1 MTDIPSDCLMTSFKN
16 IAATTARP
24 PAWLRWIFPLNRRG
38 PKPLAEKMEP
48 VLHRDSGA
56 KLEENAAPER
66 RALLG
71 SDGSDSV
78 MPSKAR
84 RSNPPA
90 STSPAPGDWLT
101 PRRFTALLA
110 VLIGVLFA
118 SVLVG
123 SQSFF
128 FRDFGYFGYPLAQF
142 HREAFWRGEWPLWNP
157 LNNFG
162 IPFLAQWNTL
172 TLYPPSLIYLL
183 LPLPWSLNVFC
194 LAHLLLAGAG
204 MYALAAHWTA
214 RPLAAAVAGLAF
226 AFNGLTLHCLMWPN
240 NLAALG
246 WMPWLVLL
254 ASRAVNEG
262 GRTLLLAALVGALQM
277 LSGAPEVILLTW
289 ALIGA
294 LWVAAALS
302 RRARPS
308 GRRGV
313 ESQGPH
319 EEPKPSPSPQPA
331 PLTAAG
337 AASDVDCQPAPLRPE
352 DRAPDESGA
361 RHALVVAARGFL
373 LVCLVALLSAAQLLP
388 FLELLGASQ
397 RGTGGYAGSEW
408 PMPAWGWANL
418 LVPLFRAFPS
428 HHGVFAQTTQH
439 WTSSYYAGIGVLVLA
454 LWAIV
459 RVRDRRAWVLATLT
473 AASLLLALGDAG
485 LLYGWVHRVFPAIEV
500 MRYPVKFVLLANFTL
515 PLLAAIGV
523 AHLLKNPD
531 SQSGAGVLAAPRSL
545 LAIGTAALALIAVIL
560 AVARFYPLADDVWS
574 ATWKSGLSRAVLLG
588 LILAACVALRR
599 ACDAASAAER
609 GVHAASTCELR
620 AGQAI
625 PTPLDEGGRSGLK
638 AALLGAWSPSV
649 PFHAKLAQ
657 ALPLL
662 LLLLLLLDI
671 LTHMPWQNPTAAA
684 WVYAPREVAL
694 DPRPRHGES
703 RAMVSRAALLELHT
717 SSINDPS
724 RDYLF
729 KRVAL
734 YDNCNLLDALP
745 KADGVFSLYLR
756 PQADIHRLLYGST
769 NAPPAGLLDFL
780 GIAHLT
786 APGKFVEWTA
796 RPGWLPTV
804 TGGQRIQF
812 VPDEQTLAA
821 LANPAFD
828 SRQTVFLAPT
838 ARDTITTNN
847 PASVRFLGQQWSA
860 TTVNLEV
867 EATAPTVVVL
877 AQSFHPNWRATVNDR
892 AVPVQRANHAFQA
905 VPVPAGRSRLALTYR
920 DDRFLAGLGISG
932 ITLAACAAGW
942 IVAGRRRRTPDL

>member
-1 MTDIPSDCLMTSFKN
+1 MSDIPSDCLMTSFKDT
-16 IAATTARP
+16 AATHAAARP
-24 PAWLRWIFPLNRRG
+24 PAWLRWIFPLARRG
-38 PKPLAEKMEP
+38 PQPLAEKTEP

-71 SDGSDSV
+71 SDGSETAL
-78 MPSKAR
+78 PSNAR
-84 RSNPPA
+84 RSD
-90 STSPAPGDWLT
+90 TPGDWLT

-123 SQSFF
+123 SHSFF

-240 NLAALG
+240 NIAALG

-289 ALIGA
+289 ALIAA
-294 LWVAAALS
+294 LWLVAALAPG
-302 RRARPS
+302 ARPS
-308 GRRGV
+308 PAAATSARTDAV
-313 ESQGPH
+313 EISQHPTALTA
-319 EEPKPSPSPQPA
+319 PA
-331 PLTAAG
+331 PEDGRSPGALTTH
-337 AASDVDCQPAPLRPE
+337 
-352 DRAPDESGA
+352 
-361 RHALVVAARGFL
+361 HALTVAARGFL

-397 RGTGGYAGSEW
+397 RGSGGYAGSEW

-454 LWAIV
+454 LWAAV
-459 RVRDRRAWVLATLT
+459 RVRDRRVWLLAAVTGV
-473 AASLLLALGDAG
+473 SLLLALGDAG
-485 LLYGWVHRVFPAIEV
+485 LLYDWVHRVFPAIEV

-515 PLLAAIGV
+515 PLLAAFAV
-523 AHLLKNPD
+523 AHLLATRECHSRAD
-531 SQSGAGVLAAPRSL
+531 SRSL
-545 LAIGTAALALIAVIL
+545 LAVSTAALVLIAVIL
-560 AVARFYPLADDVWS
+560 VIARVHPLADDVWP
-574 ATWKSGLSRAVLLG
+574 ATLQNGLSRAVMLG
-588 LILAACVALRR
+588 FILAACLALRR
-599 ACDAASAAER
+599 VRGAASAPER
-609 GVHAASTCELR
+609 GVHAASACELR
-620 AGQAI
+620 TGQDL
-625 PTPLDEGGRSGLK
+625 PTSLDEGRRSGLK
-638 AALLGAWSPSV
+638 AALLR
-649 PFHAKLAQ
+649 
-657 ALPLL
+657 ALPFL
-662 LLLLLLLDI
+662 LLLLLLLDT

-769 NAPPAGLLDFL
+769 NAPPGGLLDFL
-780 GIAHLT
+780 GVAHLT

-796 RPGWLPTV
+796 RPGWLPTA
-804 TGGQRIQF
+804 TGGQRIEF
-812 VPDEQTLAA
+812 AHDEPILAA

-828 SRQTVFLAPT
+828 SRQTVFLPPAT
-838 ARDTITTNN
+838 RAEISATN
-847 PASVRFLGQQWSA
+847 AATVRFLAQQWSA

-867 EATAPTVVVL
+867 EAAAPTVIVL
-877 AQSFHPNWRATVNDR
+877 AQTFHPNWRATVNDR
-892 AVPVQRANHAFQA
+892 PVPVQRANHAFQA
-905 VPVPAGRSRLALTYR
+905 IPVPAGKSRIVLTYR
-920 DDRFLAGLGISG
+920 DNRFHAGFGISG
-932 ITLAACAAGW
+932 LTFAACAAGW
-942 IVAGRRRRTPDL
+942 FVTGRRCRTPDL